1 MKGMAKILRCS
12 DVVPGCAA
20 VVRAET
26 EAEVMR
32 QAAEHARSAHGLE
45 KIDENTAR
53 KVKAA
58 IRNA

>member
-1 MKGMAKILRCS
+1 MGKILRCA
-12 DVVPGCAA
+12 DVVPGCKA
-20 VVRAET
+20 VVRADT

-32 QAAEHARSAHGLE
+32 QAAEHATQAHGLQ
-45 KIDENTAR
+45 KLDDQTVR

>member
-1 MKGMAKILRCS
+1 MTKILRCS
-12 DVVPGCAA
+12 DVVPGCSA

-32 QAAEHARSAHGLE
+32 QAAEHARSAHGIQ
-45 KIDENTAR
+45 KIDEATAQ
-53 KVKAA
+53 KVRAA